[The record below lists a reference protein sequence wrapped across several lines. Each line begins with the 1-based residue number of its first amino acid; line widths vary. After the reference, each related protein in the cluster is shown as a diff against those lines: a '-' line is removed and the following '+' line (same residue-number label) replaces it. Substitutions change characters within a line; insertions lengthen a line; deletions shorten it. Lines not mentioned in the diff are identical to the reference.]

1 MSGAS
6 SQGLKLRTGRVVAF
20 LWLAFVVRGFWYC
33 ALLPPWEGYDEPF
46 HFAALQHVASG
57 RGMPHADAPISLE
70 VQKSLHLLPL
80 PWMLTLHNIA
90 GPLTSHDEF
99 WRLPPAERDSRIAAT
114 RALPPEAGSQPATE
128 VIVNYELQQPPL
140 YYWLFGVAMR
150 WMSGSRL
157 LSRIYI
163 LRLCNVLFASVV
175 IPLVYWIA
183 RRALGSKT
191 QALGTTAT
199 VLLLPE
205 LMINLA
211 RVSNEGIA
219 LVCYTVMLAA
229 AIAAVHKP
237 LSWRAWILLGLA
249 LGAGLLSKAY
259 VLSAVP
265 AVILVGILVIS
276 RGERAGEH
284 HLSWSSIV
292 LRLTST
298 LVVTFA
304 IAGAWYVRVHR
315 ATGSWTGV
323 KDDVAAGHL
332 SLVQKFAQLPHVN
345 WKSGALSI
353 LISHL
358 WFGAWSFLRVP
369 DVIYVLAFVLV
380 GAAIVGVFIRLLRTG
395 TRASETRAILALA
408 AFYLCLWA
416 GLMYDVLVIY
426 LTKGVS
432 ASAGWYL
439 YAAVAAEVILMVWG
453 LQAFFPARVVFPGLV
468 LGIAAL
474 DLYGMHGLLMPY
486 YTGLTWHVRTSVG
499 SALWVTTTQFSV
511 VFDRLDQLRPPWF
524 PVPALLIAWIGYCV
538 ATVGTATAVVL
549 LFRGRFANE

>member
-1 MSGAS
+1 MSGPS
-6 SQGLKLRTGRVVAF
+6 PQGLKLRTGRVLAL
-20 LWLAFVVRGFWYC
+20 LWLAFVGRGVWYC
-33 ALLPPWEGYDEPF
+33 AVLPPWEGYDEPF
-46 HFAALQHVASG
+46 HFAVLQRVASG
-57 RGMPHADAPISLE
+57 QGMPHSDAPISLE

-80 PWMLTLHNIA
+80 PWMLTLHDIP

-114 RALPPEAGSQPATE
+114 RALRPEEGSRPATE
-128 VIVNYELQQPPL
+128 VIVNYESQQPPL
-140 YYWLFGVAMR
+140 YYWPFGVAMR

-163 LRLCNVLFASVV
+163 LRLCNLLLASVV

-229 AIAAVHKP
+229 AIAAVQKP

-265 AVILVGILVIS
+265 AVILVAILVIS
-276 RGERAGEH
+276 TSERAGEQSV
-284 HLSWSSIV
+284 SWNSIV

-298 LVVTFA
+298 FVVTFA
-304 IAGAWYVRVHR
+304 IAGAWYIRVHR
-315 ATGSWTGV
+315 VTGSWTGV
-323 KDDVAAGHL
+323 KDDVAARHL
-332 SLVQKFAQLPHVN
+332 SLLEKFAQLPHVN

-353 LISHL
+353 LISHI

-369 DVIYVLAFVLV
+369 DLIYVLAFLLIGV
-380 GAAIVGVFIRLLRTG
+380 AIVGVFVTLVHKG

-408 AFYLCLWA
+408 AFYLCFWA
-416 GLMYDVLVIY
+416 GLTYDVLVIY

-439 YAAVAAEVILMVWG
+439 YAAVAAEIPLLVWG

-474 DLYGMHGLLMPY
+474 DLYGMHGLLLPY
-486 YTGLTWHVRTSVG
+486 YTGLTWHLRKSVG
-499 SALWVTTTQFSV
+499 SALWVTVTQFSV
-511 VFDRLDQLRPPWF
+511 VFDRLDQLRPRWF
-524 PVPALLIAWIGYCV
+524 PVSALLIAWIVYCV

-549 LFRGRFANE
+549 LFKGRFANE

>member
-6 SQGLKLRTGRVVAF
+6 SQGLKLRTGRVLAL

-46 HFAALQHVASG
+46 HFSALQHVSSG
-57 RGMPHADAPISLE
+57 QGMPHADARISLE
-70 VQKSLHLLPL
+70 VEKSLHLLPL
-80 PWMLTLHNIA
+80 PWMLTLHDIP

-114 RALPPEAGSQPATE
+114 GALPPEEGSRPARE
-128 VIVNYELQQPPL
+128 VIVNYESQQPPL

-150 WMSGSRL
+150 RMSGSRL

-163 LRLCNVLFASVV
+163 LRLCNVLLASGV

-183 RRALGSKT
+183 RRALGTKT
-191 QALGTTAT
+191 QALGTTAI

-211 RVSNEGIA
+211 RVSNEAVA

-229 AIAAVHKP
+229 AIASVQKP
-237 LSWRAWILLGLA
+237 RSWWAWILLGLA

-276 RGERAGEH
+276 RSERTGEQH
-284 HLSWSSIV
+284 VSWNSIV
-292 LRLTST
+292 LWLTST

-304 IAGAWYVRVHR
+304 IAGAWYVRVQR

-323 KDDVAAGHL
+323 KDDVAARDL
-332 SLVQKFAQLPHVN
+332 SLLQKFAQLSHVN
-345 WKSGALSI
+345 WKSGVLSI
-353 LISHL
+353 LISHV
-358 WFGAWSFLRVP
+358 WFGAWSFLREP
-369 DVIYVLAFVLV
+369 DAIYVLAFVV
-380 GAAIVGVFIRLLRTG
+380 IGMAVAGVFVRLARKG
-395 TRASETRAILALA
+395 TRASETGTILALA
-408 AFYLCLWA
+408 AFYLCFWA
-416 GLMYDVLVIY
+416 GLLYDVLVIY

-439 YAAVAAEVILMVWG
+439 YAAVAAEVILLVWG
-453 LQAFFPARVVFPGLV
+453 LQAFFSTRVVFPGLA

-486 YTGLTWHVRTSVG
+486 YTGLTWHVGKFVG
-499 SALWVTTTQFSV
+499 SALWVTTTQLSM

-524 PVPALLIAWIGYCV
+524 PVPALLVAWIVYCV
-538 ATVGTATAVVL
+538 ATIGTATAVVL

>member
-6 SQGLKLRTGRVVAF
+6 LQGLKLRTGRVLAF
-20 LWLAFVVRGFWYC
+20 LWLAFIARGFWYC
-33 ALLPPWEGYDEPF
+33 AVLPPWEGYDEPF
-46 HFAALQHVASG
+46 HFAALEHIASG
-57 RGMPHADAPISLE
+57 QGMPHADAPISLE
-70 VQKSLHLLPL
+70 VEKSLALLPL
-80 PWMLTLHNIA
+80 PWMLTLHNIP
-90 GPLTSHDEF
+90 GPLMSYDEF
-99 WRLPPAERDSRIAAT
+99 WRLPPAERDSRITAT
-114 RALPPEAGSQPATE
+114 RALPPEEGSRPATE
-128 VIVNYELQQPPL
+128 EIVNYESQQPPL
-140 YYWLFGVAMR
+140 YYWLFGVALR

-163 LRLCNVLFASVV
+163 LRLCNVLLASVV

-183 RRALGSKT
+183 RRVLGSEP
-191 QALGTTAT
+191 QALGTTAI

-219 LVCYTVMLAA
+219 LVCYTVILAA
-229 AIAAVHKP
+229 AIATVDKP
-237 LSWRAWILLGLA
+237 LSWRAWILLGLG

-265 AVILVGILVIS
+265 AVILLAILVTS
-276 RGERAGEH
+276 RSQRSGEQRV
-284 HLSWSSIV
+284 SWNSIV

-298 LVVTFA
+298 FVVTFA
-304 IAGAWYVRVHR
+304 IAGAWYIGVHR

-323 KDDVAAGHL
+323 TDDVAARHL
-332 SLVQKFAQLPHVN
+332 SLPQKFAQLPNVN

-369 DVIYVLAFVLV
+369 DVIYVLAFVLI
-380 GAAIVGVFIRLLRTG
+380 GGAIVGVFVRLVRKG
-395 TRASETRAILALA
+395 ARARETRAILGLA
-408 AFYLCLWA
+408 AFYLCFWA
-416 GLMYDVLVIY
+416 GLLYDVLVIY

-439 YAAVAAEVILMVWG
+439 YAAVAAEIILLVWG
-453 LQAFFPARVVFPGLV
+453 LQAFFPARIVFPGLA
-468 LGIAAL
+468 LGITAL

-486 YTGLTWHVRTSVG
+486 YTGLTWHVGKFVA
-499 SALWVTTTQFSV
+499 SALWVTTTHLSV

-524 PVPALLIAWIGYCV
+524 PVSALLIAWILYCV

-549 LFRGRFANE
+549 LFRGRLANE